1 MSNLK
6 AFYEAFSKNI
16 KLGIHEDS
24 ANRQLLA
31 KLLRFYTTTSLDEQ
45 TSLTDY
51 VTRMKEPQK
60 SIYYLTGESLV
71 SLKTSP
77 FLEVFKK
84 KGRQSITFQA
94 ANVQVSKS
102 F

>member
-1 MSNLK
+1 MTDHI

-24 ANRQLLA
+24 QNRSILA
-31 KLLRFYTTTSLDEQ
+31 KLLRFYTTKSLDEQ

-60 SIYYLTGESLV
+60 SIYYLTGESLT

-84 KGRQSITFQA
+84 KGMD
-94 ANVQVSKS
+94 VSLTSTNLQISKLFS
-102 F
+102 

>member
-1 MSNLK
+1 MKEVLTH
-6 AFYEAFSKNI
+6 EAFNEAFAKNI

-24 ANRQLLA
+24 QNRNTLA
-31 KLLRFYTTTSLDEQ
+31 KLLRFHTTKTDEQ

-51 VTRMKEPQK
+51 VIRMKEPQK
-60 SIYYLTGESLV
+60 SIYYLTGESLT

-84 KGRQSITFQA
+84 KGRIVPYPVT
-94 ANVQVSKS
+94 NP
-102 F
+102 

>member
-1 MSNLK
+1 MFEILTLE

-24 ANRQLLA
+24 QNRNTLA
-31 KLLRFYTTTSLDEQ
+31 KLLRFHTTKSDEQ
-45 TSLTDY
+45 TSFTDY

-60 SIYYLTGESLV
+60 SIYYLTGESLT

-84 KGRQSITFQA
+84 KGGSDTYS
-94 ANVQVSKS
+94 VTHP
-102 F
+102 

>member
-1 MSNLK
+1 LNLTDC
-6 AFYEAFSKNI
+6 EAFWEAFAKNL

-24 ANRQLLA
+24 QNRNALA
-31 KLLRFYTTTSLDEQ
+31 KLLRFYTTKSGDDQ

-84 KGRQSITFQA
+84 KGI
-94 ANVQVSKS
+94 
-102 F
+102 

>member
-1 MSNLK
+1 MYT
-6 AFYEAFSKNI
+6 AFYEAFAKNL

-24 ANRQLLA
+24 QNRIILA
-31 KLLRFYTTTSLDEQ
+31 KLLRFHTTKYTDEQ

-51 VTRMKEPQK
+51 VTRMKEQQK
-60 SIYYLTGESLV
+60 SIYYLTGESLT

-84 KGRQSITFQA
+84 KGIIRI
-94 ANVQVSKS
+94 
-102 F
+102 

>member
-1 MSNLK
+1 MI
-6 AFYEAFSKNI
+6 AFYEAFAKNL

-24 ANRQLLA
+24 QNRSILA
-31 KLLRFYTTTSLDEQ
+31 KLLRFYTTKHTDDQ

-60 SIYYLTGESLV
+60 SIYYLTGESLT

-84 KGRQSITFQA
+84 KGMFKFFSPD
-94 ANVQVSKS
+94 
-102 F
+102 

>member
-1 MSNLK
+1 MLIA
-6 AFYEAFSKNI
+6 AFYEAFAKNL

-24 ANRQLLA
+24 QNRTILA
-31 KLLRFYTTTSLDEQ
+31 KLLRFHTTKFTDEQ

-51 VTRMKEPQK
+51 VTRMKEGQS
-60 SIYYLTGESLV
+60 SIYYLTGESLT

-84 KGRQSITFQA
+84 KGA
-94 ANVQVSKS
+94 ARHWIVANI
-102 F
+102 

>member
-1 MSNLK
+1 MTDC
-6 AFYEAFSKNI
+6 EAFWEAFAKNL

-24 ANRQLLA
+24 QNRNALA
-31 KLLRFYTTTSLDEQ
+31 KLLRFSTTKSGDDQ

-84 KGRQSITFQA
+84 KGI
-94 ANVQVSKS
+94 
-102 F
+102 